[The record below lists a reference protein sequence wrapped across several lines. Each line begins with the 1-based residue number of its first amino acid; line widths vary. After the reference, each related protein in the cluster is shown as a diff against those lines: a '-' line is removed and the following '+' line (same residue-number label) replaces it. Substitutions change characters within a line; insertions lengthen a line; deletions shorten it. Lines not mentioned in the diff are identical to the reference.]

1 MTMAETKEY
10 STGPR
15 RLSLDE
21 MKQFLWGAAVRL
33 RGQIDAAGYKE
44 YIFPLLFF
52 KRISD
57 VYDEQYDGY
66 VAEGG
71 AEYANSQV
79 EDFAIRIP
87 DEAHWRDVRA
97 VTENVGQ
104 RLVEAFIAIEQAN
117 PGVRTDGR
125 IVGGLEGIFGPKD
138 IWTNKNKMPD
148 HIITSLIEDFSQHN
162 LSLASCPADEMGQA
176 YEYLIGKFADDA
188 GNTAQEFY
196 TNRTVVTLMAEI
208 LKPQPGES
216 IYDPT
221 CGSGGM
227 LVKCLDYLRE
237 KEESW
242 QSVKVFGQEIN
253 ALTSS
258 IARMNL
264 YLNGVEDFSIVREDT
279 LKNPAFVDGSH
290 LRTFD
295 VVLANPPYSIK
306 AWDRDAFA
314 NDKWGRN
321 FLGTPPQGRADYAFL
336 QHIIASMNPKS
347 GRCAILF
354 PHGVLFRKEEKD
366 MRESLIKSDK
376 IEAVIGLGPNLFYNS
391 PMEACI
397 IICNNNKPENRR
409 GKILMI
415 NAVNEVVRKN
425 AESYLEESHI
435 NRILQAFNGDAE
447 IEGFSSL
454 VSNEVI
460 IEKNSDLTISL
471 YAYSS
476 SLNVVTLGDENPQG
490 DWSEIRRSL
499 WNTLSPL
506 ANSLGCILDINDF
519 YPVSSHMVSSLKMFT
534 LEDVADEVKQTWRK
548 DTENVPVVGLE
559 HIIPGEI
566 ALTQYDI
573 NPNENTF
580 TKKFEKGQ
588 ILLGR
593 RRVYQKKACV
603 APFDGICS
611 GDITTI
617 QAKVVDNFEPGL
629 LPFIIQNDRFFDYA
643 VQGSAGSLS
652 PRVKWEYLKRYSFL
666 LPESIE
672 DQRALAEKLRAAYR
686 LKEAY
691 KRLLS
696 AIDEMVKS
704 QFLEMTSKC
713 QTSVKLSSI
722 ATYSIGLTYAPEDVN
737 SDGIIVLRSGNI
749 QDGSITLEDIVR
761 VNKPIKDS
769 LYVKKG
775 NILMCSRNGSA
786 SLVGKTAIVGDYPER
801 MTFGAFMTLIK
812 TDIPEYINAFFST
825 PSFRYQV
832 SMGKSSTMN
841 QITQKML
848 DSIELPLVS
857 VSEQEQFA
865 EIVRQADKSKFDG
878 FKSQFLEM
886 TRTADRHPIGQLCDI
901 FGGAT
906 PARTN
911 KEYWENGTCPWFT
924 VEDLHNQG
932 AHIWKTEQHIT
943 EAALKKVKK
952 YPVDTVLLCCTSAT
966 IGSVAYSHIPLSSN
980 QQFNGLV
987 VKDRNKLRPAFL
999 FYNCTLLKDE
1009 LLKQCGKTTFAF
1021 VPRGTLEKIE
1031 IFCPDIHVQNQFV
1044 KVLEQADKSKY
1055 YEINKTSYGIF

>member
-87 DEAHWRDVRA
+87 DKAHWRDVRA

-237 KEESW
+237 KGESW

-295 VVLANPPYSIK
+295 IVLANPPYSIK

-321 FLGTPPQGRADYAFL
+321 FLGTPPQGRADYAFI
-336 QHIIASMNPKS
+336 QHILASLDEDN
-347 GRCAILF
+347 GRCAILL
-354 PHGVLFRKEEKD
+354 PHGVLFRDEEEII
-366 MRESLIKSDK
+366 RTGLIKSDK
-376 IEAVIGLGPNLFYNS
+376 IECIIGLGPNLFYNS

-397 IICNNNKPENRR
+397 IIGNNNKRKSLKN
-409 GKILMI
+409 KVIFI
-415 NAVNEVVRKN
+415 NALNEVTRKN
-425 AESYLEESHI
+425 GESYLEDEHL
-435 NRILQAFNGDAE
+435 NKIL
-447 IEGFSSL
+447 S
-454 VSNEVI
+454 
-460 IEKNSDLTISL
+460 
-471 YAYSS
+471 AYSS
-476 SLNVVTLGDENPQG
+476 ID
-490 DWSEIRRSL
+490 
-499 WNTLSPL
+499 
-506 ANSLGCILDINDF
+506 DI
-519 YPVSSHMVSSLKMFT
+519 
-534 LEDVADEVKQTWRK
+534 
-548 DTENVPVVGLE
+548 
-559 HIIPGEI
+559 
-566 ALTQYDI
+566 
-573 NPNENTF
+573 
-580 TKKFEKGQ
+580 
-588 ILLGR
+588 
-593 RRVYQKKACV
+593 
-603 APFDGICS
+603 
-611 GDITTI
+611 
-617 QAKVVDNFEPGL
+617 
-629 LPFIIQNDRFFDYA
+629 
-643 VQGSAGSLS
+643 
-652 PRVKWEYLKRYSFL
+652 
-666 LPESIE
+666 
-672 DQRALAEKLRAAYR
+672 
-686 LKEAY
+686 
-691 KRLLS
+691 
-696 AIDEMVKS
+696 
-704 QFLEMTSKC
+704 
-713 QTSVKLSSI
+713 
-722 ATYSIGLTYAPEDVN
+722 
-737 SDGIIVLRSGNI
+737 
-749 QDGSITLEDIVR
+749 
-761 VNKPIKDS
+761 
-769 LYVKKG
+769 
-775 NILMCSRNGSA
+775 
-786 SLVGKTAIVGDYPER
+786 
-801 MTFGAFMTLIK
+801 
-812 TDIPEYINAFFST
+812 
-825 PSFRYQV
+825 
-832 SMGKSSTMN
+832 
-841 QITQKML
+841 
-848 DSIELPLVS
+848 
-857 VSEQEQFA
+857 
-865 EIVRQADKSKFDG
+865 DG
-878 FKSQFLEM
+878 FK
-886 TRTADRHPIGQLCDI
+886 RTVSIEEISANKYDLSLQKYVFINNSFTIESYDI
-901 FGGAT
+901 TDCFAQWL
-906 PARTN
+906 N
-911 KEYWENGTCPWFT
+911 VSN
-924 VEDLHNQG
+924 DLHNSLNQ
-932 AHIWKTEQHIT
+932 
-943 EAALKKVKK
+943 
-952 YPVDTVLLCCTSAT
+952 
-966 IGSVAYSHIPLSSN
+966 LS
-980 QQFNGLV
+980 
-987 VKDRNKLRPAFL
+987 D
-999 FYNCTLLKDE
+999 LLK
-1009 LLKQCGKTTFAF
+1009 
-1021 VPRGTLEKIE
+1021 
-1031 IFCPDIHVQNQFV
+1031 
-1044 KVLEQADKSKY
+1044 
-1055 YEINKTSYGIF
+1055 